1 MTGSNSRWIGGSVM
15 GLVLIAGCGN
25 GATGS
30 SSSAPTSTS
39 VSTSNTPSSTPS
51 PPSSTGVSPS
61 MSSPGDVT
69 LRGTVRGDGL
79 TCVAFVATNGS
90 RYALAGPGLPSK
102 VRDVAGSL
110 GRRTSLSDQPSP
122 PQIATLTI
130 IGHVVAGV
138 KSTCNLSTFLVTSAK
153 VASIG
158 PQ

>member
-1 MTGSNSRWIGGSVM
+1 MTRSNSRWIGGSVM

-25 GATGS
+25 NATGP
-30 SSSAPTSTS
+30 SSSAPAGT
-39 VSTSNTPSSTPS
+39 STSNTPSSTPS
-51 PPSSTGVSPS
+51 PPSATGASPPA
-61 MSSPGDVT
+61 SSPGDVT

-79 TCVAFVATNGS
+79 TCVAFIATDGS

-130 IGHVVAGV
+130 IGHVAAGV